1 MENLVAI
8 PGKALV
14 AQPLYAIEEH
24 LAALADTLE
33 LVPPDQEQQ
42 FRDEFQVA
50 LSTAVEKRDRVGQ
63 FMAHLEQQMAF
74 ANSEIDRL
82 RERRAAYQ
90 RALERIE
97 TYVIHTIE
105 ILGRDAKG
113 RYRRLEGKTVT
124 FSLAGCPPS
133 VEVTDESRVPA
144 EYKTLTLKL
153 PAAVF
158 EQILGWL
165 ETGQRETVA
174 SNVKCHDIAIDKR
187 SIKSAINAGIA
198 VPGAD
203 LAMGKS
209 SLRRS

>member
-1 MENLVAI
+1 MGSLVPISAN
-8 PGKALV
+8 ARA

-24 LAALADTLE
+24 LAALVDTLE

-42 FRDEFQVA
+42 FREEFKVA

-63 FMAHLEQQMAF
+63 FMAHIEQQIAF
-74 ANSEIDRL
+74 ATSEIDRL
-82 RERRAAYQ
+82 RERKGAYQ

-97 TYVIHTIE
+97 NYVTHTIE
-105 ILGRDAKG
+105 ALGRDAKG
-113 RYRRLEGKTVT
+113 KYRKLEGQTVT

-133 VEVTDESRVPA
+133 VEVTDESLVPA

-153 PAAVF
+153 PASVF

-174 SNVKCHDIAIDKR
+174 SHVKCHDISIDKR
-187 SIKSAINAGIA
+187 SVKSAISAGIA

-203 LAMGKS
+203 LAIGKT